1 MLIGA
6 TSTITDGQRSQY
18 LWSGTKMESEE
29 DAIEFAKKMNLQK
42 GHYYIILTDVG
53 DDKFKMSAYDTTE
66 KQYKSE
72 ADHSVGSIIHE
83 GLVGLLMGKSEEV
96 FNFGTS
102 ELAYNYVSKRMFG
115 EVLDEEGKTVKYK
128 DNVIKVDFGKE

>member
-1 MLIGA
+1 MDENEI
-6 TSTITDGQRSQY
+6 
-18 LWSGTKMESEE
+18 K
-29 DAIEFAKKMNLQK
+29 EFVKKTQLQK

-72 ADHSVGSIIHE
+72 TDHSVGSIIHE

-128 DNVIKVDFGKE
+128 DNVIKVDFGNKEC

>member
-1 MLIGA
+1 
-6 TSTITDGQRSQY
+6 
-18 LWSGTKMESEE
+18 MESEE

-72 ADHSVGSIIHE
+72 TDHSVGSIIHE

-115 EVLDEEGKTVKYK
+115 EVLDEEGKTIKYK
-128 DNVIKVDFGKE
+128 DNVIKVDFGNKEC

>member
-1 MLIGA
+1 
-6 TSTITDGQRSQY
+6 
-18 LWSGTKMESEE
+18 MESEE
-29 DAIEFAKKMNLQK
+29 DAIKFAKKMNLQK

-83 GLVGLLMGKSEEV
+83 GLVGLLWV
-96 FNFGTS
+96 
-102 ELAYNYVSKRMFG
+102 R
-115 EVLDEEGKTVKYK
+115 VKKYLTLVHQNLHTTTYLNECLVRCLTRK
-128 DNVIKVDFGKE
+128 ARQ